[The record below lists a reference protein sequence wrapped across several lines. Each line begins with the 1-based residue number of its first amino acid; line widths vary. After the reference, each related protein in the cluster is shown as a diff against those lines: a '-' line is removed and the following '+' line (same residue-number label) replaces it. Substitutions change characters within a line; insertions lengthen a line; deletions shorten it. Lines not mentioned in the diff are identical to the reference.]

1 MANEIARK
9 LVHASGAG
17 IPALYLLNERFLGSP
32 YLEWDPYIRYILA
45 GGIAV
50 AVVLEVVRLGFGWD
64 WVVFDKLTRE
74 YEQDSV
80 AGYAMYVFSGSL
92 TGIVFEPRIAIPAI
106 LMLTLADPISGQLSA
121 DELRMVKRPIVLAT
135 MFGVCAVIA
144 SFWVPLSAAILGG
157 LAAMVADGVKPIIK
171 GFVVDDNLTIPIYA
185 AVAMY
190 AGVAYLPTVSF

>member
-17 IPALYLLNERFLGSP
+17 IPALYLLNEQFIGSP

-50 AVVLEVVRLGFGWD
+50 AVVLEIVRLGFGWD

-135 MFGVCAVIA
+135 MFAVCSLIAAV
-144 SFWVPLSAAILGG
+144 WVPLSAAILGG
-157 LAAMVADGVKPIIK
+157 LAAMVADGVKPIIR

-190 AGVAYLPTVSF
+190 VGVAYLPTVGF